1 MNNKQKVVNGFTLI
15 ELLVVVL
22 IIGILAAVALPQ
34 YQLAVDKATFHTI
47 YPLANA
53 VKDAQEVYYLA
64 NGSYATALEEL
75 DVSFPADWTVTGK
88 KAEKQG
94 GYVVNIGLEYIT
106 TNMGLANAFV
116 IWYDRSSGKGA
127 RYCYAYGTKQ
137 RPYRLCR
144 ALTTDSGTENA
155 ICGGGPC
162 GYYKL

>member
-1 MNNKQKVVNGFTLI
+1 MKNRSAFTLI

-22 IIGILAAVALPQ
+22 IIGILAAVAVPQ
-34 YQLAVDKATFHTI
+34 YQLAVDKAKFHTI

-64 NGSYATALEEL
+64 YGSYATELEEL
-75 DVSFPADWTVTGK
+75 DVSFPADWTVTGA
-88 KAEKQG
+88 KAAKQG
-94 GYVVNIGLEYIT
+94 GYSVQIEPTYIIAAVAGLSNTFTID
-106 TNMGLANAFV
+106 
-116 IWYDRSSGKGA
+116 YDHSRGKGI
-127 RYCYAYGTKQ
+127 RRCYAYGTTQ

-155 ICGGGPC
+155 VCGGSPC

>member
-1 MNNKQKVVNGFTLI
+1 MLRKIKAFTLI

-34 YQLAVDKATFHTI
+34 YQLAVDKAKFHTI

-64 NGSYATALEEL
+64 NGSYATELEEL
-75 DVSFPADWTVTGK
+75 DVSFPADWTVTGN
-88 KAEKQG
+88 KAEKPG
-94 GYVVNIGLEYIT
+94 GYSVNIGPTYIT
-106 TNMGLANAFV
+106 ATVGGLSNSFT
-116 IWYDRSSGKGA
+116 IDYDHSSGKGI
-127 RYCYAYGTKQ
+127 RRCYAYGTTQ

-144 ALTTDSGTENA
+144 ALTTDSGRENQV
-155 ICGGGPC
+155 CGSIPC